1 MHATPHPIV
10 LNFFPMSKYSVLL
23 LVASGLLVPAACA
36 QTPATQAA
44 VAVAAKASAQSKAP
58 TIPFR
63 VASVN
68 PFVGTAEHGHTYPG
82 ATTPFGMTQVSP
94 DTTTLGWDGASGYYY
109 ADSVI
114 RGFSFT
120 HLSGVGRAGGL
131 GDFMLMPTVGEVQLV
146 AGDPGKTPGYASKF
160 SHDNEAAT
168 PGYYK
173 VLLDDSRVT
182 AELTAA
188 TRCGMQRYTFPASDS
203 SHVVLDLEHGIGS
216 TVAESGLT
224 IENATTLS
232 GYRLSDGWG
241 GRRAAYFVMEFSRP
255 FDSYGIEKDGA
266 RLVGLPVKTDGK
278 AVKFFANYKTSANEQ
293 ITVRVGVSST
303 SIEGARK
310 NLAAEMPNFDFN
322 AVHGKAVNA
331 WNDVLGQIEV
341 QSRDPKIVR
350 TFYSNLYQSSLGP
363 VLFNDVDGAYRGADG
378 QNHAGDGFQNYTTF
392 SLWDTFRAQHPLLT
406 ITQPQR
412 IADIVNTLVAFEKER
427 GKDEMPVWTLWGNET
442 NTMIGYN
449 SAPVVVDAYLKGF
462 KGFDAEAAYQALRR
476 TALNERNGQGDFNK
490 VGYAVSGV
498 TGESVSRSLE
508 YAFDDWCIAQ
518 MAQKLGHKEDAK
530 MFFAR
535 AANFT
540 NLFDSSTGFMRGRK
554 ASGAWSRPFDP
565 KVGTGD
571 FTQANPW
578 QNTWAVMQDPQ
589 KLVSMMGGDTAFINK
604 LDGLFNEGGE
614 KSNYIGATGLIGQ
627 YAHGNE
633 PVHHVAYLFNYA
645 GAPYKTQFRVRQVMS
660 SFYSD
665 TAAGS
670 PGNNDVGQMSAWYI
684 FSALGFYPVN
694 PAQGV
699 YVLGSPAV
707 DKATI
712 HLDKKLY
719 GGKTFTVIAQNNSPQ
734 NVYIQ
739 SATLDGQPLT
749 QSFITHQQLTKGGTL
764 NFVMGP
770 NPNVNW
776 GKAVASRPPSG
787 MPANYP
793 YSALPEGSKPVNVNW
808 KLPIRVAPGL
818 EEETQGWLPDF
829 TVDAGSFNTKDV
841 AVNTN
846 VPNAAPEK
854 IYQTERYGSD
864 ITYKYPVPKG
874 ATYTVRLHFAEI
886 FSPKAGDRLENISI
900 NGKVVLPKLDIAAEA
915 GNNKA
920 LVKEFT
926 DVAPDANGNIVI
938 RVQADPS
945 SKDQNSKI
953 SAIEILKP

>member
-1 MHATPHPIV
+1 M
-10 LNFFPMSKYSVLL
+10 
-23 LVASGLLVPAACA
+23 
-36 QTPATQAA
+36 
-44 VAVAAKASAQSKAP
+44 
-58 TIPFR
+58 
-63 VASVN
+63 ASVN

-82 ATTPFGMTQVSP
+82 ATMPFGLTQISP

-109 ADSVI
+109 ADKVI

-131 GDFMLMPTVGEVQLV
+131 GDFLLMPSVGEVQLV
-146 AGDPGKTPGYASKF
+146 AGDPGVTPGYASRF
-160 SHDNEAAT
+160 SHEREAAT
-168 PGYYK
+168 PGYYR
-173 VLLDDSRVT
+173 VFLDDSKVT
-182 AELTAA
+182 AELTA
-188 TRCGMQRYTFPASDS
+188 TPRCGMQRYTFPASDD
-203 SHVVLDLEHGIGS
+203 SHIVLDLQHGIGS
-216 TVAESGLT
+216 QVAQSGLMV
-224 IENATTLS
+224 ENATTLS

-255 FDSYGIEKDGA
+255 FDSYGIEKDGQRVLDVA
-266 RLVGLPVKTDGK
+266 GVGGKVDGK
-278 AVKFFANYKTSANEQ
+278 AVKFFAKYKTGASEQ
-293 ITVRVGVSST
+293 IAVRVGVSST
-303 SIEGARK
+303 GIEGARK

-322 AVHGKAVNA
+322 AVHGQAVRA
-331 WNDVLGQIEV
+331 WNDLLGQIEV
-341 QSRDPKIVR
+341 ESKDPKIAR
-350 TFYSNLYQSSLGP
+350 TFTSNLYQSSLGP
-363 VLFNDVDGAYRGADG
+363 TLFNDVDGAYRGADG

-412 IADIVNTLVAFEKER
+412 INDIVNSLVAFEKQR
-427 GKDEMPVWTLWGNET
+427 GKDELPVWTLWGNET

-449 SAPVVVDAYLKGF
+449 SAPVIADAYLKGF
-462 KGFDAEAAYQALRR
+462 RGFDAEAAYQALKR
-476 TALNERNGQGDFNK
+476 TALNGRNGQDDFAK
-490 VGYAVSGV
+490 VGYVVSGV
-498 TGESVSRSLE
+498 TEQAVSRSLE

-518 MAQKLGHKEDAK
+518 MAQKLGHKEDAV
-530 MFFAR
+530 MFTAR
-535 AANFT
+535 AANFV
-540 NLFDSSTGFMRGRK
+540 NLYDSSTGFMRGRR

-565 KVGTGD
+565 KVGSGD

-578 QNTWAVMQDPQ
+578 QNTWAAMHDPR
-589 KLVSMMGGDTAFINK
+589 KLVGLMGGDAAFINK

-645 GAPYKTQFRVRQVMS
+645 GAPYKTQFRVRQIMS
-660 SFYSD
+660 SFYND
-665 TAAGS
+665 TPAGS

-699 YVLGSPAV
+699 YVIGSPAV

-712 HLDKKLY
+712 HLTSTIYAKR
-719 GGKTFTVIAQNNSPQ
+719 TFTIVAQNNSPQ

-739 SATLDGQPLT
+739 SATLNGQPLT
-749 QSFITHQQLTKGGTL
+749 QSYITHQQLTKGGTL

-770 NPNVNW
+770 QPNLKW
-776 GKAVASRPPSG
+776 GQDVAARPPSG
-787 MPANYP
+787 MPANYAYAATP
-793 YSALPEGSKPVNVNW
+793 PGSKPAKVNW
-808 KLPIRVAPGL
+808 TLPIRVAPGL

-829 TVDAGSFNTKDV
+829 SVDAGSFNAKNV
-841 AVNTN
+841 AVD
-846 VPNAAPEK
+846 VSAPNAAPAA

-886 FSPKAGDRLENISI
+886 FSPQPGDRLQKISL
-900 NGKVVLPKLDIAAEA
+900 NGKVVLPKFDIASEV
-915 GNNKA
+915 GQNKA
-920 LVKEFT
+920 LVKEFA

-938 RVQADPS
+938 RVQADAS
-945 SKDQNSKI
+945 SRDQNAKI
-953 SAIEILKP
+953 SGIEIFKP

>member
-1 MHATPHPIV
+1 
-10 LNFFPMSKYSVLL
+10 MSKYPLL
-23 LVASGLLVPAACA
+23 LFVASGLLVPAACA
-36 QTPATQAA
+36 QTPAAQMPAA
-44 VAVAAKASAQSKAP
+44 KTSVAQSPAPKLPVRVAA
-58 TIPFR
+58 
-63 VASVN
+63 VN

-160 SHDNEAAT
+160 SHDREAAT
-168 PGYYK
+168 PGYYR
-173 VLLDDSRVT
+173 VTLDDSNVT
-182 AELTAA
+182 AELTAT
-188 TRCGMQRYTFPASDS
+188 TRCGMQRYTFPASDN

-216 TVAESGLT
+216 SVAESGVT
-224 IENATTLS
+224 IENATTVS

-255 FDSYGIEKDGA
+255 FDSYGVEKDGA
-266 RLVGLPVKTDGK
+266 RVAATPDKVDGK
-278 AVKFFANYKTSANEQ
+278 AVKFFANYKTTAGEQ
-293 ITVRVGVSST
+293 ILVRVGVSST
-303 SIEGARK
+303 SIEGARR
-310 NLAAEMPNFDFN
+310 NLAAEMPDFNFN
-322 AVHGKAVNA
+322 AVHGKAMTA
-331 WNDVLGQIEV
+331 WNDTLGQIEV
-341 QSRDPKIVR
+341 ESRDPKIAR

-363 VLFNDVDGAYRGADG
+363 TLFNDVDGAYRGSDG
-378 QNHAGDGFQNYTTF
+378 KNHAGDGFQNYTTF

-412 IADIVNTLVAFEKER
+412 INDIVNTLVAFEKQR
-427 GKDEMPVWTLWGNET
+427 GANEMPVWTLWGNET

-449 SAPVVVDAYLKGF
+449 SAPVVADAYLKGF
-462 KGFDAEAAYQALRR
+462 KGFDAEAAYQALKR
-476 TALNERNGQGDFNK
+476 TASNGRNGQEDFAK
-490 VGYAVSGV
+490 VGYVVSGK

-518 MAQKLGHKEDAK
+518 MAQKLGHAEDAQ
-530 MFFAR
+530 MFYAR
-535 AANFT
+535 AANFV
-540 NLFDSSTGFMRGRK
+540 NLYDDSTGFMRGRK

-565 KVGTGD
+565 KVGSGD

-578 QNTWAVMQDPQ
+578 QNTWAAMQDPN
-589 KLVSMMGGDTAFINK
+589 KLVGLMGGNAAFISK

-633 PVHHVAYLFNYA
+633 PVHHVAYLFPYA
-645 GAPYKTQFRVRQVMS
+645 GAPFKTQFRARQIMS
-660 SFYSD
+660 TFYND
-665 TAAGS
+665 TPAGS

-699 YVLGSPAV
+699 YVIGSPAV

-712 HLDKKLY
+712 HLDPKIY
-719 GGKTFTVIAQNNSPQ
+719 GGRTFTVIAQNNSPE

-739 SATLDGQPLT
+739 SATLNGQPLT
-749 QSFITHQQLTKGGTL
+749 KSYITHQQLTAGGTL
-764 NFVMGP
+764 RFVMGP
-770 NPNVNW
+770 NPNINW
-776 GKAVASRPPSG
+776 GKAPANRPPAG
-787 MPANYP
+787 MPTNYAYAATP
-793 YSALPEGSKPVNVNW
+793 TGSRPVNVDW

-829 TVDAGSFNTKDV
+829 TVDAGSFNAKDV
-841 AVNTN
+841 AVNTGG
-846 VPNAAPEK
+846 VAGAAPAA

-864 ITYKYPVPKG
+864 ITYKYPVPRG

-886 FSPKAGDRLENISI
+886 FSPQPGDRLENISI
-900 NGKVVLPKLDIAAEA
+900 NGAVVLPKLDIAREA
-915 GNNKA
+915 GQNKA
-920 LVKEFT
+920 LVKEFAN
-926 DVAPDANGNIVI
+926 VAPDANGQIVI

-945 SKDQNSKI
+945 SKDQNAKI
-953 SAIEILKP
+953 SALEILKP